1 MTTNFQING
10 TDFDDLFVRK
20 DLFTEGGLWSWGG
33 NLFGQL
39 GDNTTTGKSS
49 PVQTVSGG
57 TNWRQIDADSAGLN
71 TAAIKTDGSLW
82 LWGYN
87 VSGQLGDNTRATK
100 SSPIQTVAGGTNWKQ
115 VSLGSE
121 HCAAIKTDGSLWM
134 WGKNTNGNLGD
145 NTTLSKSSPIQTISG
160 GFNWKQV
167 GAGRDFTAAI
177 KTDGTLWLWGNNT
190 RGQLGDNAVVNRL
203 SPVQTIA
210 GGTNWKQVSC
220 GAEFAAAIKTDGTLW
235 LWGANAGGQVG
246 NNTRTL
252 VSSPVQTTAGG
263 TNWKQVSLGGE
274 YSAAIKTDGT
284 LWVWGSNSFGELG
297 DNTINPKSTPVQ
309 TVAGGTNWKQV
320 SGGGNFTAAIKT
332 DGTLWLWGRNVNGQL
347 GDGTSGLLTGK
358 SSPVQLLSGGAGW
371 SSVAAGQDHTVA
383 VQENF
388 W

>member
-1 MTTNFQING
+1 VTTNFQING